1 MTVCSAPLPAFA
13 VKSTVQANQE
23 PDMSATRK
31 RKRLAPGFA
40 LRFSLSL
47 TQKMAASS
55 RRSDQGLT
63 LIEGLVAI
71 VVVAITLVSITP
83 PIFWATGTRVQ
94 NRRAEQ
100 ALQLAQGEID
110 RVRTL
115 MDQRKDDGQSIPE
128 GERQAILDLLPPIPV
143 SATNFRGTGA
153 TSVPAPT
160 AAKDGN
166 VVTVNPRCTNRD
178 DGKSPTS
185 VNQYVQ
191 INTDPNPE
199 NPDDCKAN
207 FLIQTFRSAGLN
219 SSGAVTPAGEIPE
232 GFVMGV
238 RVYSF
243 VAKDNI
249 GNLKTEQAS
258 LKGTNG
264 LGNQTTRPL
273 AVQYS
278 TIVRSNASKNLDIY
292 RKLCPTAGSGEC

>member
-1 MTVCSAPLPAFA
+1 
-13 VKSTVQANQE
+13 
-23 PDMSATRK
+23 MSVIPTK
-31 RKRLAPGFA
+31 KRLAPGFV

-47 TQKMAASS
+47 TQKIAAS
-55 RRSDQGLT
+55 RQGSDQGLT

-71 VVVAITLVSITP
+71 VVVSVTLVSITP

-115 MDQRKDDGQSIPE
+115 VDQDRAT
-128 GERQAILDLLPPIPV
+128 GELLPPV
-143 SATNFRGTGA
+143 SAANFRGTGS

-160 AAKDGN
+160 VRKDSN
-166 VVTVNPRCTNRD
+166 VVTVNPRCANKD
-178 DGKSPTS
+178 DGKSPIN
-185 VNQYVQ
+185 VNQYTRIV
-191 INTDPNPE
+191 TDPIPGSPN
-199 NPDDCKAN
+199 DCEPN
-207 FLIQTFRSAGLN
+207 FLMQTFRSAGLDAN
-219 SSGAVTPAGEIPE
+219 GAAIPTTDTTTRPE

-243 VAKDNI
+243 VAEE
-249 GNLKTEQAS
+249 NLKNKTAKTEQAS

-264 LGNQTTRPL
+264 LGNQLTRPL

-278 TIVRSNASKNLDIY
+278 TIVRSSSGKNLDLY
-292 RKLCPTAGSGEC
+292 RKLCKTAGAGEC

>member
-1 MTVCSAPLPAFA
+1 MESLFLLPVSA

-23 PDMSATRK
+23 PDMSATPIK
-31 RKRLAPGFA
+31 KRLAPGFA
-40 LRFSLSL
+40 FRFGLSL
-47 TQKMAASS
+47 TQKMADSN

-115 MDQRKDDGQSIPE
+115 MDQGQ
-128 GERQAILDLLPPIPV
+128 ATLDLLPPVPTG
-143 SATNFRGTGA
+143 AAKFRGTGS
-153 TSVPAPT
+153 TNVPAPT
-160 AAKDGN
+160 GQKDSN
-166 VVTVNPRCTNRD
+166 VITVNPRCVNRD

-185 VNQYVQ
+185 ATKYVQ
-191 INTDPNPE
+191 INTDPNPDD
-199 NPDDCKAN
+199 PSDCKAN

-219 SSGAVTPAGEIPE
+219 SSVVAPATGEIPE

-243 VAKDNI
+243 VAK
-249 GNLKTEQAS
+249 GNLDNSKGLPEQAS

-264 LGNQTTRPL
+264 LGNQLTRPL

-278 TIVRSNASKNLDIY
+278 TIVRSNAGRNLDIY
-292 RKLCPTAGSGEC
+292 RKLCPNPGAGEC

>member
-1 MTVCSAPLPAFA
+1 
-13 VKSTVQANQE
+13 
-23 PDMSATRK
+23 MSATHTE
-31 RKRLAPGFA
+31 KRLAPGFA

-47 TQKMAASS
+47 TQRVAASR

-71 VVVAITLVSITP
+71 VVVSITLVSITP

-115 MDQRKDDGQSIPE
+115 VDQGQAKIK
-128 GERQAILDLLPPIPV
+128 LLPPV
-143 SATNFRGTGA
+143 GA
-153 TSVPAPT
+153 DNIRAANSVPAPT
-160 AAKDGN
+160 KAKSGI
-166 VVTVNPRCTNRD
+166 VTVNPRCETTLNN
-178 DGKSPTS
+178 GESPALREE
-185 VNQYVQ
+185 YIQ

-199 NPDDCKAN
+199 DPKDCKPN
-207 FLIQTFRSAGLN
+207 FLMQTFRSTGLDGDGKPITD
-219 SSGAVTPAGEIPE
+219 STTIPE

-243 VAKDNI
+243 VAKE
-249 GNLKTEQAS
+249 NLESTKGLTEQAS
-258 LKGTNG
+258 LKGTSG
-264 LGNQTTRPL
+264 LGNQLTRPL

-278 TIVRSNASKNLDIY
+278 TIVRSNASKTLNIY
-292 RKLCPTAGSGEC
+292 RQLCPKDDLDLGRC

>member
-1 MTVCSAPLPAFA
+1 MSIAPA
-13 VKSTVQANQE
+13 K
-23 PDMSATRK
+23 
-31 RKRLAPGFA
+31 KRLAPGFA

-47 TQKMAASS
+47 TQKMASS
-55 RRSDQGLT
+55 QRSDQGLT

-100 ALQLAQGEID
+100 SLQLAQGEID

-115 MDQRKDDGQSIPE
+115 IDQGQATI
-128 GERQAILDLLPPIPV
+128 DLLPP
-143 SATNFRGTGA
+143 STGA
-153 TSVPAPT
+153 QNLRSTGVAAPT
-160 AAKDGN
+160 SAKDAN
-166 VVTVNPRCTNRD
+166 VVTVNPRCANRD
-178 DGKSPTS
+178 DGKSPNS
-185 VNQYVQ
+185 VARYVQ
-191 INTDPNPE
+191 VNTDPNPE
-199 NPDDCKAN
+199 DPSDCRAN
-207 FLIQTFRSAGLN
+207 FLIQTFRSIGLDGT
-219 SSGAVTPAGEIPE
+219 GADTPAGVVPE

-238 RVYSF
+238 RVYSI
-243 VAKDNI
+243 VAEP
-249 GNLKTEQAS
+249 NLRAGKGLSEQAS

-264 LGNQTTRPL
+264 LGNQLTRPL

>member
-1 MTVCSAPLPAFA
+1 
-13 VKSTVQANQE
+13 
-23 PDMSATRK
+23 MSVIPTK
-31 RKRLAPGFA
+31 KRLAPGFV

-47 TQKMAASS
+47 TQKIAAS
-55 RRSDQGLT
+55 RQGSDQGLT

-71 VVVAITLVSITP
+71 VVVSVTLVSITP

-115 MDQRKDDGQSIPE
+115 VDQDRAT
-128 GERQAILDLLPPIPV
+128 GELLPPV
-143 SATNFRGTGA
+143 SAANFRGTGS

-160 AAKDGN
+160 VRKDSN
-166 VVTVNPRCTNRD
+166 VVTVNPRCANKD
-178 DGKSPTS
+178 DGKSPS
-185 VNQYVQ
+185 NVNQYTRIV
-191 INTDPNPE
+191 TDPVPGSPNNCEP
-199 NPDDCKAN
+199 N
-207 FLIQTFRSAGLN
+207 FLMQTFRSAGLN
-219 SSGAVTPAGEIPE
+219 GNGNPVTGSAIPE

-243 VAKDNI
+243 VAEKNV
-249 GNLKTEQAS
+249 GTLNTEQAS

-264 LGNQTTRPL
+264 LGNQLTRPL

-278 TIVRSNASKNLDIY
+278 TIVRSSSGKNLDLY
-292 RKLCPTAGSGEC
+292 RKLCKTAGAGEC

>member
-1 MTVCSAPLPAFA
+1 MSIAPA
-13 VKSTVQANQE
+13 K
-23 PDMSATRK
+23 
-31 RKRLAPGFA
+31 KRLAPGFA

-47 TQKMAASS
+47 TQKMASS
-55 RRSDQGLT
+55 QRSDQGLT

-100 ALQLAQGEID
+100 SLQLAQGEID

-115 MDQRKDDGQSIPE
+115 IDQGQNDPS
-128 GERQAILDLLPPIPV
+128 LLPPAAGAIL
-143 SATNFRGTGA
+143 RGTGA
-153 TSVPAPT
+153 VGVSAPST
-160 AAKDGN
+160 AKPGI
-166 VVTVNPRCTNRD
+166 VTVNPGCPSANRD
-178 DGKSPTS
+178 NGSQPTL
-185 VNQYVQ
+185 NQYIQ
-191 INTDPNPE
+191 INTDSNPE
-199 NPDDCKAN
+199 NPSDCNPN
-207 FLIQTFRSAGLN
+207 FLMQTFRSTGFDGN
-219 SSGAVTPAGEIPE
+219 GAAIPVGDVTTPPE

-238 RVYSF
+238 RVYSI
-243 VAKDNI
+243 VAEPNLI
-249 GNLKTEQAS
+249 GRKAETTQAS

-264 LGNQTTRPL
+264 LGNQLTRPL